1 MIFISTKLTILIYCK
16 TCMLLMKKYMI
27 LNYEIIQKWRFP
39 KIKFSE
45 DHEYETINEDLSSE
59 NISIKGTI

>member
-1 MIFISTKLTILIYCK
+1 
-16 TCMLLMKKYMI
+16 MLLMKKYMI
-27 LNYEIIQKWRFP
+27 LNYEIIQKGRFP
-39 KIKFSE
+39 KMKFSE

>member
-1 MIFISTKLTILIYCK
+1 
-16 TCMLLMKKYMI
+16 MKSFK
-27 LNYEIIQKWRFP
+27 KGRFP
-39 KIKFSE
+39 QMKFSE